1 MNETLN
7 ALICRHAR
15 NLLLAQGWPEE
26 TDVDQRNPNHPGWIS
41 IYVRLDAPRLA
52 TLLVN
57 RHDGVL
63 PPHLA
68 SAIQKLTG
76 TGAELVL
83 SGSQWQSLPVLPA
96 DGTQV
101 SFPYAGEWLA
111 EDEIR
116 AVLDAVRDAV
126 RCVSYQVAEDTRR
139 IRAALTTTGQTLLTR
154 QTRRFRLVVKESDH
168 PCWLDEDDENLPVV
182 LDAIL
187 NRGARFSAVEMYL
200 VSDCIE
206 HILSSGL
213 ACDVLRIPDEPPRRW
228 FDRCVLREVVRE
240 ARAEIRSVA
249 DALAKSGADDGGEN
263 PRLFPAGPGQSTKE
277 VAAGSALPGHAGHGL
292 VGFQLCGRRV
302 VCGLCRAS
310 ILAGLAGMQ
319 GYASPLRSPGPS
331 FPSAVIFR
339 SFTRSD
345 FAVSPSNSRQPCAS
359 GCGFP
364 CALCIPAL
372 SPGFYGGTAPPGVAE
387 YVNNGGKHH
396 AICETCHSEC

>member
-1 MNETLN
+1 MNENTTLN

-26 TDVDQRNPNHPGWIS
+26 TDVDQRNPKYPGWIS
-41 IYVRLDAPRLA
+41 IYVLLDAPRLA

-57 RHDGVL
+57 RHGGVL

-101 SFPYAGEWLA
+101 SFPYAGEWLT

-116 AVLDAVRDAV
+116 AVLAAVRDAV
-126 RCVSYQVAEDTRR
+126 RSVSCRVAEDMRR

-200 VSDCIE
+200 VRKPGPKS
-206 HILSSGL
+206 
-213 ACDVLRIPDEPPRRW
+213 AAWRMPW
-228 FDRCVLREVVRE
+228 Q
-240 ARAEIRSVA
+240 
-249 DALAKSGADDGGEN
+249 KSGADDGGEN
-263 PRLFPAGPGQSTKE
+263 PRFFSAGPRTEHK
-277 VAAGSALPGHAGHGL
+277 GSRRRLRFTRPCRHGL
-292 VGFQLCGRRV
+292 VGFLLCGRRV
-302 VCGLCRAS
+302 VCGRCRAS

-319 GYASPLRSPGPS
+319 GYASPLRSSGPS
-331 FPSAVIFR
+331 FPSAVVFR
-339 SFTRSD
+339 SFTRSG

-396 AICETCHSEC
+396 AICETCHSER

>member
-26 TDVDQRNPNHPGWIS
+26 TDVDQRNPKYPGWIS
-41 IYVRLDAPRLA
+41 IYVLLDAPRLA
-52 TLLVN
+52 TLLIN
-57 RHDGVL
+57 RHGGVL
-63 PPHLA
+63 PPLLA

-101 SFPYAGEWLA
+101 SFPYAGEWLT

-116 AVLDAVRDAV
+116 AVLDAVHDAV
-126 RCVSYQVAEDTRR
+126 RSICYQVAEDARR

-182 LDAIL
+182 LDAIV
-187 NRGARFSAVEMYL
+187 NRGARF
-200 VSDCIE
+200 
-206 HILSSGL
+206 
-213 ACDVLRIPDEPPRRW
+213 RRW
-228 FDRCVLREVVRE
+228 KCTWSAIVLSISCPVGWPAMCCVYPMNRPAAGLTVVFCGRWSGKPGPKS
-240 ARAEIRSVA
+240 AAWRMPWQ
-249 DALAKSGADDGGEN
+249 KSGNDDTGGVN
-263 PRLFPAGPGQSTKE
+263 PAFFLPVPGQSTKE

-292 VGFQLCGRRV
+292 VVFQLCGLSV

-310 ILAGLAGMQ
+310 ILAGLALMQ

-339 SFTRSD
+339 SFARSG
-345 FAVSPSNSRQPCAS
+345 FAASPCNSRQPCAS
-359 GCGFP
+359 GCGFLAP
-364 CALCIPAL
+364 CASPPYRPAFMEARHRPV
-372 SPGFYGGTAPPGVAE
+372 SR
-387 YVNNGGKHH
+387 NM
-396 AICETCHSEC
+396 